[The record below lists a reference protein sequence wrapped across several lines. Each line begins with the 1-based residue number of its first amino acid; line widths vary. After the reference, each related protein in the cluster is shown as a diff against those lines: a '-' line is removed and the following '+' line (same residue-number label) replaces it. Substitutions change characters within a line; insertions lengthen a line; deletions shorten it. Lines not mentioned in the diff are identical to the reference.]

1 VERSD
6 LPWPTGTYDVVL
18 ADPPWTY
25 SGQPDKWGAAAR
37 QYRCQ
42 SDDWIK
48 ALPIADLLDRRG
60 VIFCWATCPLLDVA
74 ISAIEAWGLAFRGVA
89 FVWVKTRRSDPSV
102 PIGAQGVRPSIVKP
116 TSELVLAAS
125 NVRKGRPLPLADEG
139 VSQIVLAP
147 KGAHSEKPDD
157 VQARIERLYPETRR
171 IELFARRRR
180 PGWDAW
186 GDELPVPTTSG
197 VNPARPGE
205 PADDRPSCPPAAC
218 G

>member
-1 VERSD
+1 MKTDDPV
-6 LPWPTGTYDVVL
+6 WPTGTYDVVL
-18 ADPPWTY
+18 ADPPWSY
-25 SGQPDKWGAAAR
+25 SGQADKWGAAAR

-42 SDDWIK
+42 TDDWIG

-60 VIFCWATCPLLDVA
+60 VLFCWATCPLLDVA
-74 ISAIEAWGLAFRGVA
+74 ISVIQAWGLAFRGVA

-125 NVRKGRPLPLADEG
+125 NLRKGRPLPLADEG

-186 GDELPVPTTSG
+186 GDELPVSIQLVLANPLATSH
-197 VNPARPGE
+197 PACLPLAVDE
-205 PADDRPSCPPAAC
+205 SD
-218 G
+218 